1 MALHVKRRFAILVQ
15 NFAHFFPKLGAWPI
29 LQKSGV
35 IKQGNHQHKVV
46 SILIFHTM
54 TIYNMLV
61 KQTREKIK
69 SNLLLYSLHYAKACN
84 ELARPISASLRPRNT
99 APFEEM
105 LQRWRSVGNTVS
117 DLTGPRFE
125 PLISSSRDERITA
138 RPMQRS

>member
-1 MALHVKRRFAILVQ
+1 
-15 NFAHFFPKLGAWPI
+15 
-29 LQKSGV
+29 
-35 IKQGNHQHKVV
+35 
-46 SILIFHTM
+46 
-54 TIYNMLV
+54 MLV